1 MRLPSFS
8 RILLSSTAL
17 GPVRVTEEVFL
28 RDVTDTAGPAG
39 AVERIVA
46 DGDPRR
52 PARIHALFASRG
64 DPASRA
70 TIAFLHGK
78 GGAGREFRCDAV
90 RALREGFNVLVPEL
104 RAHAPSTGD
113 LISYG
118 HHESVDLSL
127 LLKAAAERFGLDPGR
142 LGVDGCSMGSVIA
155 LKYAAET
162 QAVRALWLQ
171 SPFGDLPRMALHYL
185 HRATGLP
192 SSLLSLPARLVLAS
206 VQRSTGIPLEE
217 LDPAL
222 LAPRVRCP
230 VTVIHGQDDTLV
242 PLAFVPRLYEALNE
256 PKEIWILPRC
266 GHCHHVDEP
275 QALHAR
281 VYAERWTRFFRAAL
295 VPGVTPVRE
304 PRRPSRRTRS

>member
-1 MRLPSFS
+1 M
-8 RILLSSTAL
+8 
-17 GPVRVTEEVFL
+17 RVTEEVFL
-28 RDVTDTAGPAG
+28 RDVTQAAGPEG
-39 AVERIVA
+39 VVERLVV

-52 PARIHALFASRG
+52 PARIHALFASPG
-64 DPASRA
+64 DAHSRA

-118 HHESVDLSL
+118 YHESIDLSL
-127 LLKAAAERFGLDPGR
+127 LLSAAASRFGLDPAW
-142 LGVDGCSMGSVIA
+142 LGIDGCSMGSVIA
-155 LKYAAET
+155 LKHAAET
-162 QAVRALWLQ
+162 QAVRGLWLQ

-192 SSLLSLPARLVLAS
+192 QALLSLPARLVLAS
-206 VQRSTGIPLEE
+206 VKRSTGIPLEE
-217 LDPAL
+217 LDPAV

-230 VTVIHGQDDTLV
+230 VTVIHGEDDTLV
-242 PLAFVPRLYEALNE
+242 PLAFVPRLYEALPE
-256 PKEIWILPRC
+256 PKDLWILPRC

-295 VPGVTPVRE
+295 DRDPAQRAGSVTPVRGSRT
-304 PRRPSRRTRS
+304 PSRRRPS